1 MKNFPVDALE
11 GHADLGYDSDLNQL
25 HILIMEI
32 RGLVMDQT
40 RLAVQ
45 SFKPKDAKSAETVI
59 DHEHEL
65 DRMEVD
71 LDDRIVSLISCR
83 GPIARN
89 LRITKAFSKIIT
101 DLERAGD
108 EAARIATQT
117 IAATNHSRTSPSKE
131 LVRDITLMG
140 KLALNSLEKAMKA
153 FDLFNPKLAA
163 ELLQDD
169 QEMNSEFKSSLRRL
183 TTFVLEDARN
193 VGHVVDITLTIK
205 SLERVGDY
213 AQNIAEY
220 VIYLVNGID
229 VRQQQTSSDQ
239 S

>member
-1 MKNFPVDALE
+1 MNGSPMGALE
-11 GHADLGYDSDLNQL
+11 GHADLGYDSDLSQL
-25 HILIMEI
+25 HLLILEMG
-32 RGLVMDQT
+32 GLVIDQT

-45 SFKPKDAKSAETVI
+45 SFKPKDRKSAKAVI
-59 DHEHEL
+59 DREHEI

-71 LDDRIVSLISCR
+71 LDDRIVSLISRR
-83 GPIARN
+83 GPVARD
-89 LRITKAFSKIIT
+89 LRITMAFSKIIT

-108 EAARIATQT
+108 EAARIAAQT
-117 IAATNHSRTSPSKE
+117 ISAGDHTSTTPSKE
-131 LVRDITLMG
+131 LVRDIRSMG
-140 KLALNSLEKAMKA
+140 KLALHSLEKAMKA
-153 FDLFNPKLAA
+153 LDQLNPKLAA

-169 QEMNSEFKSSLRRL
+169 QELSSEFKSSLRRL

-193 VGHVVDITLTIK
+193 VGHVVDITLAIK

-229 VRQQQTSSDQ
+229 VRQQQNVSDQ
-239 S
+239 A